1 MKNILLL
8 AFTILTFT
16 ATAQQQA
23 NLLGH
28 WDDSTIV
35 GSSAYDNA
43 YNEIWGL
50 VVNNK
55 EYAVIGSTKGTHFI
69 DVETVTEVAFVAG
82 AVQGPVIIHRDY
94 DDYNGYLYAVAD
106 EGSGST
112 LQIMDY
118 SFLPDSVPVV
128 YDSNV
133 LMSRSH
139 NIFIDKSSARL
150 YALAVKM
157 AQSKAM
163 AIFDIS
169 TPTNPVFVG
178 DYNTFGGN
186 TVGHVHDAYVQN
198 DTAYLNCGGQGF
210 HVVDFTDPA
219 NPVTLGAMTTYAG
232 QGYNHSGWLDARGG
246 YYYMADEN
254 HNKPIKVVQVSDFQD
269 IQVVQTMDAGATHNF
284 SIPHNQIYHNEL
296 LFSSY
301 YYDGLQ
307 VFDVSDPLQP
317 TRAYYFDTYLGTN
330 RSSYEGAWGV
340 YPFLPSGK
348 ILVSDMQ
355 SGLYI
360 LELPNFNVNTNKID
374 KAIDLKIFPQPF
386 NNSLNIQ
393 LNNSLNRDDV
403 QISLMDI
410 TGKKVID
417 FGTQQILSGQNQ
429 FELNINNNLPK
440 GVYILNIAGQ
450 NINLSR
456 KVVK

>member
-1 MKNILLL
+1 MKNIILLTL
-8 AFTILTFT
+8 FILPLTLS
-16 ATAQQQA
+16 AQQQA

-28 WDDSTIV
+28 WEDTTLV
-35 GSSAYDNA
+35 GSFVYDNT
-43 YNEIWGL
+43 YNEVWGL

-55 EYAVIGSTKGTHFI
+55 EYAVIGSTDGTHFI
-69 DVETVTEVAFVAG
+69 DVETVTEVAYVPG
-82 AVQGPVIIHRDY
+82 AVQGGVIIHRDY

-112 LQIMDY
+112 LQIMDFSY
-118 SFLPDSVPVV
+118 LPDSVSVV
-128 YDSNV
+128 YDSKV
-133 LMSRSH
+133 LINRAH

-169 TPTNPVFVG
+169 TPTNPVFLG

-186 TVGHVHDAYVQN
+186 TVSHVHDAYVQN
-198 DTAYLNCGGQGF
+198 DTAYLNCGGNGL
-210 HVVDFTDPA
+210 HIVDFTSTT
-219 NPVTLGAMTTYAG
+219 NPVTLGSMTTYPG
-232 QGYNHSGWLDARGG
+232 QGYNHSGWLDSRGG

-269 IQVVQTMDAGATHNF
+269 LQVVQTMDAGATHNY
-284 SIPHNQIYHNEL
+284 SIPHNQIYHNEK
-296 LFSSY
+296 LFVSY

-317 TRAYYFDTYLGTN
+317 SRMYYFDTYPGAA
-330 RSSYEGAWGV
+330 RQSYEGAWGI

-348 ILVSDMQ
+348 VLVSDMQ
-355 SGLYI
+355 TGLYI
-360 LELPNFNVNTNKID
+360 FDLAAVNTNEVEETV
-374 KAIDLKIFPQPF
+374 DLKIFPQPF
-386 NNSLNIQ
+386 NNTLNIKM
-393 LNNSLNRDDV
+393 NNPLGQDEV

-410 TGKKVID
+410 TGRTVASLGLQTIV
-417 FGTQQILSGQNQ
+417 SGKNQ
-429 FELNINNNLPK
+429 FSLNIKEDLAK
-440 GVYILNIAGQ
+440 GVYVLNISGQ
-450 NINLSR
+450 QINVSR

>member
-1 MKNILLL
+1 MKNTLLL
-8 AFTILTFT
+8 IFTILTLT
-16 ATAQQQA
+16 VTAQQQA
-23 NLLGH
+23 ILLGQ
-28 WDDSTIV
+28 WSDTTIV
-35 GSSAYDNA
+35 GSSTYDNA

-69 DVETVTEVAFVAG
+69 DVETFTEVAFVAG

-94 DDYNGYLYAVAD
+94 DDYNGYLYTVAD
-106 EGSGST
+106 EGNAST
-112 LQIMDY
+112 LQIIDY
-118 SFLPDSVPVV
+118 TTLPDSVSVV
-128 YDSNV
+128 YDSNAAI
-133 LMSRSH
+133 SRSH

-157 AQSKAM
+157 SQSKAM

-169 TPTNPVFVG
+169 TPTNPVLVG

-198 DTAYLNCGGQGF
+198 DTAYLNCGGQGL
-210 HVVDFTDPA
+210 HVVDFTDLA
-219 NPVTLGAMTTYAG
+219 NPVTLGSMMTYPG
-232 QGYNHSGWLDARGG
+232 QGYNHSGWLDSRGG
-246 YYYMADEN
+246 YYYMADED
-254 HNKPIKVVQVSDFQD
+254 HNKPIKVVQVSDFLD
-269 IQVVQTMDAGATHNF
+269 LQVVQTMDAGATHNF

-317 TRAYYFDTYLGTN
+317 TRAYYFDTYLGAARN
-330 RSSYEGAWGV
+330 NYEGAWGV
-340 YPFLPSGK
+340 YPFFDSGK

-355 SGLYI
+355 TGLYVFS
-360 LELPNFNVNTNKID
+360 LPAVSTNEIEN
-374 KAIDLKIFPQPF
+374 ITDLKIFPQPF
-386 NNSLNIQ
+386 TNSLNIQ
-393 LNNSLNRDDV
+393 LNNTFKRDDV

-410 TGKKVID
+410 TGKTVVN
-417 FGTQQILSGQNQ
+417 FGEQQILSGENQ
-429 FELNINNNLPK
+429 FELNINEDLPK
-440 GVYILNIAGQ
+440 GVYILNIVGQ
-450 NINLSR
+450 HINLSQ